1 MMFTDGSRLLVECV
15 TAQAVVGIAQ
25 QAFGP
30 GVTAREQEV
39 AARWELASRRSEQTL
54 EAACGG
60 EASGVLSQPD
70 SGCCSVNDQDL
81 EGGDTRHGALSVR
94 DIALSTSGGATAT
107 RDSALSVRDTAL
119 STGGNAGA
127 TVASSKGG
135 VVTLVGKSLVRT
147 DGARGAV
154 ALTVEVVGKAR
165 LANILEVGR
174 RPS

>member
-1 MMFTDGSRLLVECV
+1 VK
-15 TAQAVVGIAQ
+15 
-25 QAFGP
+25 
-30 GVTAREQEV
+30 
-39 AARWELASRRSEQTL
+39 QTL

-70 SGCCSVNDQDL
+70 SGCCSVNDRDL

-94 DIALSTSGGATAT
+94 DIALSTRGGARAT

-119 STGGNAGA
+119 STEGNAGA

-135 VVTLVGKSLVRT
+135 VVTLVGKSLMRT
-147 DGARGAV
+147 DGAPWLLHRGAV
-154 ALTVEVVGKAR
+154 ALTVEVVGETR